1 MDEGKTMQVTE
12 TQAEGLKR
20 AYTVVLPAADLDAKA
35 KDRLVELKDKV
46 KINGFRPG
54 KVPVAHIKALY
65 GKSVMAEVIDQA
77 VTEANSKIVEDN
89 GLRLALPPKVE
100 LPQSEDE
107 VKGVIEGLTDLTY
120 TIELE
125 ILPKIEL
132 GNFKD
137 ITIEKPVAIV
147 ADSEVDETVSR
158 LAEGNRPYTAKEGAA
173 ASGDRITVDFV
184 GSIDGVPFD
193 GGAGEGVQVVIG
205 SNSFIP
211 GFEEQLIG
219 LSAGEERTVNV
230 SFPTNY
236 LSADLA
242 GKDASFA
249 VKASAVEAPGEFAI
263 DDAFATSLGLES
275 LDKLK
280 EQVRERI
287 AKEHEGATRQ
297 KVKRQLLDALDAT
310 HKFDVP
316 PSLVTQEFDGVWG
329 QVQQDLAQ
337 QKRSFADEGTTEDD
351 ARVEYQR
358 IAERRVRLGLVLA
371 EIGERNNIQ
380 VSDDEVT
387 RAVVER
393 ARQFPG
399 QEQQVWD
406 YYRRTPQAMASL
418 RAPLFEEKVV
428 DFLLELANV
437 TEKPV
442 TREELYKEDEEKAA

>member
-1 MDEGKTMQVTE
+1 MQVTE

-20 AYTVVLPAADLDAKA
+20 AYTVVLPAAELDAKA
-35 KDRLVELKDKV
+35 KDRLIELKDKV

-77 VTEANSKIVEDN
+77 VTEANGKIVEDN

-107 VKGVIEGLTDLTY
+107 VKSVIEGLTDLTY
-120 TIELE
+120 TVELE
-125 ILPKIEL
+125 VLPKIEL

-137 ITIEKPVAIV
+137 IAIEKPVAIV
-147 ADSEVDETVSR
+147 TDAEVDETVTR
-158 LAEGNRPYTAKEGAA
+158 LAEGNRPYTPKDGAA

-193 GGAGEGVQVVIG
+193 GGAGEAVPVVIG

-230 SFPTNY
+230 TFPVNY
-236 LSADLA
+236 LSDTLA

-249 VKASAVEAPGEFAI
+249 VKASAVEAPGEMAI
-263 DDAFATSLGLES
+263 DDAFATSLGQES
-275 LDKLK
+275 LEKLK

-287 AKEHEGATRQ
+287 VKEHDGATRQ
-297 KVKRQLLDALDAT
+297 KVKRALLDALDAT

-316 PSLVTQEFDGVWG
+316 PTLVSQEFDGVWG

-337 QKRSFADEGTTEDD
+337 QKRTFADEGTTEED

-380 VSDDEVT
+380 VTDDEVT

-442 TREELYKEDEEKAA
+442 SREELYKEDEEKAA